1 MKNHSSSRAT
11 KGQTGFR
18 TPHTFITGRPEALKQ
33 KYSNLQSQIKM
44 NTKKFRTHLN
54 LTDK

>member
-18 TPHTFITGRPEALKQ
+18 TPHTFITGRPESLKQ
-33 KYSNLQSQIKM
+33 KNSNLESLMKV
-44 NTKKFRTHLN
+44 NNKKFKAHPGPFTH
-54 LTDK
+54 